1 MENEACVC
9 CSAMLMI
16 IIWLMN
22 EMKRDACEYGKWL
35 IKEVKREV
43 ETVVWRRGGYVMEI
57 ESKRKCERERMCV
70 VW

>member
-35 IKEVKREV
+35 MKEEKREV
-43 ETVVWRRGGYVMEI
+43 ETVRNGREESPGSGLRRGYVMKI
-57 ESKRKCERERMCV
+57 E
-70 VW
+70 